1 MSITIKPMESEDEIK
16 GKAYVHWKSWH
27 EAYSG
32 IVNRTHL
39 DNFTLKK
46 CTKIAFR
53 WLDNILVAKDDDR
66 IVGFIGYGAY
76 RDDTLSKTGEV
87 FSIYILKEYYNQG
100 VGYKLM
106 SQALEK
112 LDEYKNIAVWVLEEN
127 SRAIKFYEKCGFRF
141 DGTKQQIML
150 GEQITE
156 IRMIL
161 AR

>member
-16 GKAYVHWKSWH
+16 GKSYVHWKSWH

-32 IVNRTHL
+32 IVNWTYL
-39 DNFTLKK
+39 DNFTLEK

-76 RDDTLSKTGEV
+76 RDDTLPKTGEV

-112 LDEYKNIAVWVLEEN
+112 LLLYGSSRKIA
-127 SRAIKFYEKCGFRF
+127 G
-141 DGTKQQIML
+141 Q
-150 GEQITE
+150 
-156 IRMIL
+156 
-161 AR
+161 